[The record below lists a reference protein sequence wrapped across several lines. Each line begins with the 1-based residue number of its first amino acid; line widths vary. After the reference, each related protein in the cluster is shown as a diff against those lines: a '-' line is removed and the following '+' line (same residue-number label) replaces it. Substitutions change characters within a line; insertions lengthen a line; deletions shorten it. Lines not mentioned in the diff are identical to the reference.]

1 MSWIRGIDSENGAR
15 LERNCSYSTV
25 SHVPR
30 YSTEMG
36 YLCHESEDKMSPIGN
51 LVETSS
57 WCRCPHIGQQLQSTI
72 ENIAL
77 QVCPQARRNWQA
89 SIVSQRDSV
98 GNVAET
104 FTVQPEV
111 LPGQGP
117 VPAEYNYLLRQ
128 QPIVAFCVAADS
140 ISTADDVKSHI
151 WAASAYFVACRC
163 SL

>member
-1 MSWIRGIDSENGAR
+1 MSSIGGIESENGAS

-25 SHVPR
+25 RHVPR
-30 YSTEMG
+30 YPTEMG
-36 YLCHESEDKMSPIGN
+36 YLPHKSEDKMSPIRK

-57 WCRCPHIGQQLQSTI
+57 CWRCPHIGQHLQSTI

-77 QVCPQARRNWQA
+77 QVCPQARSNWQA
-89 SIVSQRDSV
+89 SIVLYRDSV

-128 QPIVAFCVAADS
+128 QRIIAFCVAADS

-151 WAASAYFVACRC
+151 GATSAHSVACRC